1 MSLDALKHIIRLA
14 LPIVLLAAACL
25 FLSGCRETPEAAAGR
40 SDPTTSAPT
49 IDGCQIF
56 PADNPWNT
64 DISAYPVHPNSANF
78 IASVGVDKPVHPD
91 FGTVWQGNPN
101 GIPYVVVSGD
111 QPKVPITFEYAGE
124 SDPGPYPIPD
134 DAPIEGGPDSDG
146 DRHILVLDKD
156 NCKLYEVWR
165 SFKTDEGWKGG
176 SGAVFDLTSN
186 DLRPLGWTSSD
197 AAGLPILPGLA
208 RYEEVEQGAI
218 NHALRFTI
226 RRSQRGYILPATH
239 FASRSSDPNL
249 MPMGLRLRLKAD
261 YDISAFPPQAQVILT
276 ALKKYGMIMADN
288 GGDWYISGSPNP
300 RWDDAQLET
309 LKRVKGSAFEVVDTG
324 PIHTG

>member
-1 MSLDALKHIIRLA
+1 MKRRLPHDRIRFTLGLSLLVGLA
-14 LPIVLLAAACL
+14 LTS
-25 FLSGCRETPEAAAGR
+25 LSCKAETRPEIAQPAQTD
-40 SDPTTSAPT
+40 SPT
-49 IDGCQIF
+49 IAGCQIL
-56 PADNPWNT
+56 PPDNPWNT
-64 DISAYPVHPNSANF
+64 DISAYSVHPNSVNF
-78 IASVGVDKPVHPD
+78 IASVGLDKGLHPD
-91 FGTVWQGNPN
+91 FGTTWQGNPN
-101 GIPYVVVSGD
+101 GIPYIVVGGD
-111 QPKVPITFEYAGE
+111 QPKVPVTFEYADE

-156 NCKLYEVWR
+156 NCKLYEVWHSR
-165 SFKTDEGWKGG
+165 KVADGWTGG
-176 SGAVFDLTSN
+176 SGAIFDLTSN
-186 DLRPLGWTSSD
+186 DLRPMGWTSSD
-197 AAGLPILPGLA
+197 AAGLPVLPGLA

-226 RRSQRGYILPATH
+226 RKSQRGYILPATH

-288 GGDWYISGSPNP
+288 GGDWYISGAPNSK
-300 RWDDAQLET
+300 WDDDALNT
-309 LKRVKGSAFEVVDTG
+309 LKGVKGSAFEVVDTG
-324 PIHTG
+324 PIITG